1 MAQGQARFKNITL
14 KARLR
19 AMASIRAVGT
29 GDVPE
34 GKMKKVTIGGRVL
47 LIANVNG
54 VYCALNNKCPHM
66 GGSLADG
73 TLQGDI
79 VTCPRHGSQYNVR
92 TGEAVGKAK
101 VAFIRVMPHDAE
113 RYETRVEGSDVI
125 VELP

>member
-1 MAQGQARFKNITL
+1 
-14 KARLR
+14 
-19 AMASIRAVGT
+19 MASIRAAST
-29 GDVPE
+29 ADVPA
-34 GKMKKVTIGGRVL
+34 GKMKKVTIGGKAV

-73 TLQGDI
+73 TLNGDI

-101 VAFIRVMPHDAE
+101 VAFIRVLPHNAE
-113 RYETRVEGSDVI
+113 CYQTRVEGSDVI